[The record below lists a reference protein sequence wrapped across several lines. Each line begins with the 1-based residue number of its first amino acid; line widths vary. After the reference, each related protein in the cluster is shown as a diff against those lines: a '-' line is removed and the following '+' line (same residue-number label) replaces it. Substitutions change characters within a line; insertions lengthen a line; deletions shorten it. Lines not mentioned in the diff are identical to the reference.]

1 MLGMV
6 RKGNEAVFPVE
17 RRRTRILGVN
27 DDGIAGDALAGFDD
41 SVQHVDQEQA
51 AEALSPAI
59 EGGSGSLEMR
69 LRAPERGSH
78 STLPCDTVVS

>member
-27 DDGIAGDALAGFDD
+27 DDGMAGDALAGFDD
-41 SVQHVDQEQA
+41 SVQRVDQEQA
-51 AEALSPAI
+51 AEALSPAVQV
-59 EGGSGSLEMR
+59 GSGSLELR
-69 LRAPERGSH
+69 LRAPELGSH
-78 STLPCDTVVS
+78 STLLSVTVVS